1 MSKGKSTTTSSTEI
15 DPQLMAIYKDVYNT
29 GKTIANQ
36 PYLPYTGPRVAGFN
50 PDQLTGFDATRNMFG
65 QSMGYDPRGSL
76 NTLANMSTP
85 TVSPFTGTG
94 NAVNRGAIRNL
105 TPQNF
110 LNANLQGYQNPY
122 TQQVVDTTLADLD
135 RSRQMTLNRNAD
147 SAIGANAFGGSRQG
161 VVEAE
166 TNRAFADQAA
176 RTAAGLRQSGFDR
189 ATSLAGQDI
198 GRDFSAQQ
206 MMSDADRAVAFQ
218 NAQAGNQFGLA
229 NLGYLNQAATLQP
242 QLEMQNRSFQSGL
255 FGNQLAD
262 QYNNVG
268 LLSGIGGQQQ
278 QFQQQ
283 ALNQAYGQYADAM
296 GYGQKQL
303 GLLSQA
309 AGLIPQQSTT
319 TQTGQQKTGAGDVLG
334 TAAQLAAAIWSGGG
348 TLFGSDE
355 RMKKDIT
362 FIGKEKGHN
371 IYSWNWNDKAKSIGW
386 DKFPTVG
393 VIAQEVKKYMPEA
406 VIQDANGYYKVNY
419 GVL

>member
-1 MSKGKSTTTSSTEI
+1 MSKGKNTTTQSTEI

-50 PDQLTGFDATRNMFG
+50 LDQLTGFDATRNMFG
-65 QSMGYDPRGSL
+65 QSMGYNPRRSL
-76 NTLANMSTP
+76 NALANMSAP
-85 TVSPFTGTG
+85 SILDR
-94 NAVNRGAIRNL
+94 NIGA
-105 TPQNF
+105 
-110 LNANLQGYQNPY
+110 YQNPY

-135 RSRQMTLNRNAD
+135 RSRQMAVSRD
-147 SAIGANAFGGSRQG
+147 QDRAIGAGAFGGSRSG
-161 VVEAE
+161 VLEAE

-176 RTAAGLRQSGFDR
+176 RTAAGLRQGGFDR

-198 GRDFSAQQ
+198 NREIGNRG
-206 MMSDADRAVAFQ
+206 FQ
-218 NAQAGNQFGLA
+218 A
-229 NLGYLNQAATLQP
+229 
-242 QLEMQNRSFQSGL
+242 GL

-262 QYNNVG
+262 QYNNLG

-319 TQTGQQKTGAGDVLG
+319 TQTGRQETGAGDVLG
-334 TAAQLAAAIWSGGG
+334 TAAQLAAA
-348 TLFGSDE
+348 FFMGSDQ

-386 DKFPTVG
+386 NKFPTVG

>member
-1 MSKGKSTTTSSTEI
+1 MSKGKNTTTQSTEI

-76 NTLANMSTP
+76 NALASMSAP
-85 TVSPFTGTG
+85 SILD
-94 NAVNRGAIRNL
+94 RDIGA
-105 TPQNF
+105 
-110 LNANLQGYQNPY
+110 YQNPY

-135 RSRQMTLNRNAD
+135 RSRQMAVSRD
-147 SAIGANAFGGSRQG
+147 QDRAIGAGAFGGSRSG
-161 VVEAE
+161 VLEAE

-176 RTAAGLRQSGFDR
+176 RTAAGLRQGGFDR

-198 GRDFSAQQ
+198 NREIGNRG
-206 MMSDADRAVAFQ
+206 FQ
-218 NAQAGNQFGLA
+218 A
-229 NLGYLNQAATLQP
+229 
-242 QLEMQNRSFQSGL
+242 GL

-262 QYNNVG
+262 QYNNLG

-319 TQTGQQKTGAGDVLG
+319 TQTGQQQTGVGDVLG
-334 TAAQLAAAIWSGGG
+334 TAAQLAAVIW
-348 TLFGSDE
+348 SDE
-355 RMKKDIT
+355 RLKENIKP
-362 FIGKEKGHN
+362 IGKSENGHN
-371 IYSWNWNDKAKSIGW
+371 LYTWDWNDKAKELGVNTSTI
-386 DKFPTVG
+386 G

>member
-1 MSKGKSTTTSSTEI
+1 MGIETVIAAVAAGSAAKSAFGGGSSGGGTTNTQTI
-15 DPQLMAIYKDVYNT
+15 DPAMMAIYNDVYNQS
-29 GKTIANQ
+29 KTLANQ
-36 PYLPYTGPRVAGFN
+36 PYLPYTGPRLAGFN
-50 PDQLTGFDATRNMFG
+50 PDQLTGFDSTRNMFG
-65 QSMGYDPRGSL
+65 QSMGYNPRRSL
-76 NTLANMSTP
+76 NALANMSTP
-85 TVSPFTGTG
+85 TVSSFTGTG

-161 VVEAE
+161 IVEAE

-229 NLGYLNQAATLQP
+229 NLGYLNQAATLRP
-242 QLEMQNRSFQSGL
+242 QLEMQNRAFQSGL
-255 FGNQLAD
+255 FGSQLAD
-262 QYNNVG
+262 QYKNMG
-268 LLSGIGGQQQ
+268 LLSGIGKQQQ

-283 ALNQAYGQYADAM
+283 ALNQGYNQYADAM
-296 GYGQKQL
+296 GYGSRQL
-303 GLLSQA
+303 GTLA
-309 AGLIPQQSTT
+309 KGAGLFPEAIN
-319 TQTGQQKTGAGDVLG
+319 TQTQNQLSSVDKLASYGQGAGEL
-334 TAAQLAAAIWSGGG
+334 IK
-348 TLFGSDE
+348 LFE
-355 RMKKDIT
+355 LL
-362 FIGKEKGHN
+362 N
-371 IYSWNWNDKAKSIGW
+371 
-386 DKFPTVG
+386 
-393 VIAQEVKKYMPEA
+393 
-406 VIQDANGYYKVNY
+406 
-419 GVL
+419 